1 MEGYDD
7 NQTSYS
13 NFNYDLAVE
22 IIESIT
28 NKSYEEF
35 VSQAILAPLS
45 MHDSSYSSDASHDA
59 PMAAGWH
66 KIVNAEGYA
75 PGLFRLDHQLD
86 KMGAKVGMGGV
97 RFISTA
103 EDMVRSSSIL
113 HIVTD
118 PR

>member
-22 IIESIT
+22 IVESLT
-28 NKSYEEF
+28 NKPYEGF

-45 MHDSSYSSDASHDA
+45 MHDSSYSSSSSPDA

-66 KIVNAEGYA
+66 KIVTEEGYA

-86 KMGAKVGMGGV
+86 RMGAKVGMGGV

-103 EDMVRSSSIL
+103 GDMVGSSSIV
-113 HIVTD
+113 HVTD